1 MTCSS
6 VLVVAILEADDYKP
20 EVSNV
25 GPRGQNKSTALQSK
39 KKIRWHTFF
48 SLDFSAERMNH
59 NLREIS
65 TELDILI
72 ISLTVFLAL
81 FLTLF
86 PIKMIFDDLPFTLID
101 EL

>member
-1 MTCSS
+1 MDH
-6 VLVVAILEADDYKP
+6 I
-20 EVSNV
+20 
-25 GPRGQNKSTALQSK
+25 
-39 KKIRWHTFF
+39 
-48 SLDFSAERMNH
+48 
-59 NLREIS
+59 LRELS

-86 PIKMIFDDLPFTLID
+86 PIKMTFDDLPFTLND